1 MLAFM
6 GLEEYPA
13 YRKGARL
20 ENYLGNANL
29 TAEHFRQL
37 ITVIKSAIESIACF
51 DAALGTIHSA
61 HDQVCRMDALCT
73 TDLAAISSVNGST
86 LLLQKYEELMSCTG
100 NSAV

>member
-6 GLEEYPA
+6 GLEDYPA

-20 ENYLGNANL
+20 ENYLGDANL
-29 TAEHFRQL
+29 TAEQFGQL

-51 DAALGTIHSA
+51 DTALGTIHSA

-73 TDLAAISSVNGST
+73 TDLLDIASANGST
-86 LLLQKYEELMSCTG
+86 LLLQKYEELIES
-100 NSAV
+100 